1 MEAQSTSKL
10 VIGDIVNRNSCTIR
24 LGATMKQAADLVSW
38 SQTSDLIVLDGENNF
53 IGVLSE
59 GDLIRA
65 VVPKMD
71 ELLNTREGS
80 LAKAYEVFRGGSDPA
95 RGSQPIDR
103 HIIRQPITLHPRDEL
118 LKAAIVMVSR
128 QIRRLP
134 VVDGREFVGTVSR
147 ADICRAILNRPPA
160 PPPGDE

>member
-10 VIGDIVNRNSCTIR
+10 VIGDIVNRSSCTIR
-24 LGATMKQAADLVSW
+24 LGATMRQAAVLVSE
-38 SQTSDLIVLDGENNF
+38 SQASDLAVVDGENIF
-53 IGVLSE
+53 IGTLSE

-65 VVPKMD
+65 VVPNMD

-80 LAKAYEVFRGGSDPA
+80 LAKAYEVFLGHSDPT

-103 HIIRQPITLHPRDEL
+103 YIIRHPITLHPQDAL

-134 VVDGREFVGTVSR
+134 VVDGRKFLGTVSR
-147 ADICRAILNRPPA
+147 ADVCRAILNWLPTPL
-160 PPPGDE
+160 PGGE

>member
-1 MEAQSTSKL
+1 MEAQSTNKL

-24 LGATMKQAADLVSW
+24 MGATMGQAAELVSE
-38 SQTSDLIVLDGENNF
+38 SQTSDLMVVDGENIF

-65 VVPKMD
+65 VVPNMD

-80 LAKAYEVFRGGSDPA
+80 LAKAYEVFLGLSDPA

-103 HIIRQPITLHPRDEL
+103 YIIRQPITLHPQDEL
-118 LKAAIVMVSR
+118 LKAAIVTVSR

-134 VVDGREFVGTVSR
+134 VVESRKFLGTVSR
-147 ADICRAILNRPPA
+147 ADICRAILNRPPT
-160 PPPGDE
+160 PLPSGG